1 MMSVKTGHLRAGL
14 ALAALTLV
22 AGCAGGNHEGERW
35 PEVPARNA
43 PANPAPVYTPPAPPP
58 VVAAPVQPA
67 PAPAAPAQA
76 YHPAAN
82 DMCGAQAL
90 QYLIGRPRTEI
101 PVPLQPSTRRVVCSS
116 CVITQEYRADR
127 QTIIFD
133 SDTGLIKSVA
143 CG

>member
-1 MMSVKTGHLRAGL
+1 MKTVKAGDLRAVL

-35 PEVPARNA
+35 PEVPSARA
-43 PANPAPVYTPPAPPP
+43 PVPAPVYTPPAPAP
-58 VVAAPVQPA
+58 VAPAPVQPS
-67 PAPAAPAQA
+67 PAPAAPQA
-76 YHPAAN
+76 YHPVAN
-82 DMCGAQAL
+82 DMCGATAL

-127 QTIIFD
+127 QTIVFD